1 MGSDTQEVRDLL
13 ATLTTKIKASNA
25 ILDTQAI
32 GKCPLWPAKH
42 GRQYPRRPCFIG
54 RINN

>member
-13 ATLTTKIKASNA
+13 AALTTKINDSNA
-25 ILDTQAI
+25 SLDAQNISTALYGLQYMGCDTQDA
-32 GKCPLWPAKH
+32 
-42 GRQYPRRPCFIG
+42 PCFIG